1 MWREMGV
8 RNSYTMEATFCG
20 SLLGGEKGLQFSM
33 RDLEAMGYH
42 FCDTLLDYCDPD
54 QSKVKASSPPLYNSH
69 VTLYPVSS
77 MNATFLL
84 PFLYSFLPLSF
95 PPLYPPPISSH
106 SPPLTSLPQVECILH
121 ELEKEYRQSVVAKLA
136 ALGREVPPGVDP
148 LDIAMESDLESTD
161 AGSNSSESDGPPVHL
176 IGKVRLSV

>member
-20 SLLGGEKGLQFSM
+20 SLLGGEKGLQFST

-54 QSKVKASSPPLYNSH
+54 QSKVLTHSYNSH
-69 VTLYPVSS
+69 VTLYPVPFV
-77 MNATFLL
+77 NPTFPSFPSF
-84 PFLYSFLPLSF
+84 PFLYFLSS
-95 PPLYPPPISSH
+95 PPP
-106 SPPLTSLPQVECILH
+106 PPPFPSQVEHILC

-148 LDIAMESDLESTD
+148 LDIAMESDLESSD

-176 IGKVRLSV
+176 TGKVCLNMIVCWQTTSM

>member
-20 SLLGGEKGLQFSM
+20 SLLGGEKGLQFST

-106 SPPLTSLPQVECILH
+106 SPPPHLT
-121 ELEKEYRQSVVAKLA
+121 AT
-136 ALGREVPPGVDP
+136 GGVH
-148 LDIAMESDLESTD
+148 
-161 AGSNSSESDGPPVHL
+161 SS
-176 IGKVRLSV
+176 